1 MSDGPRIAVLP
12 LSNISSDNRDE
23 YFADGMTEE
32 LISTLSRIAGLR
44 VIARTS
50 VIRYKATTKPIIEIG
65 KELGVNT
72 ILEGSVRKSGN
83 KIRITA
89 QLIDA
94 SSEEHLWAQ
103 EYDRELEDIFTIQSD
118 IAKRIAKALKV
129 RVMQS
134 ESLRLEKKA
143 TGIPEAYSFYLKGR
157 HSSSTR
163 AEAGLNSAIG
173 YFEKAL
179 KADPK
184 FALAYT
190 GLADAYSILAL
201 LEFVPPREAFPKAKI
216 AAEKALALDDRLAEA
231 HVSLGLVRF
240 QYEWD
245 WSGAEKEFKRAL
257 ELNSGYAPAH
267 QYYADYLKALGRFD
281 DALSEMGQA
290 KSLDPL
296 SLAINTGVGHV
307 LYLSREYDRSIE
319 QYRKTVDSDPAFI
332 PARLWFGRPY
342 MQKGMFRE
350 AIDQLKEAVKL
361 SNESTVSLAMLGQAY
376 ASAGQANE
384 AQEILGRLLER
395 AKKQYVPSYW
405 IALVQMSI
413 GNKDEAF
420 AWLERAYNER
430 SSWLVWA
437 NVEPRFDR
445 LRDDAR
451 FDSILSRMRL
461 GALQPIAQDDV
472 KVRSLLSSLSN
483 VALSH
488 YKVIGNYTRH
498 DEKARNLLKD
508 LKQKIISGLESSAP
522 KHENYL
528 VWAPPGSGKT
538 FFVHQISDALRQ
550 NVRYSEINLAETDE
564 RAFRGVM
571 TQQDMLDGP
580 SLFFVD
586 EADSRKVE
594 AWPYEALIPYLDA
607 KVHPNRR
614 QVFILAGSSGTSM
627 KEMKRNITSHPKGLD
642 LLSRIPQGNEYEIPA
657 MTPGDRIL
665 ITLASLKQAGRD
677 IGKNVMEVEKL
688 ALYYAA
694 VTPELANARQLRES
708 ALRCVERMPAG
719 EDRVRYDNL
728 FGSGDI
734 HGKEFWI
741 KARTDIPDLIGAYVR
756 LDD

>member
-1 MSDGPRIAVLP
+1 
-12 LSNISSDNRDE
+12 
-23 YFADGMTEE
+23 MTEE

-50 VIRYKATTKPIIEIG
+50 VIQYKATTKPIIEIG

-94 SSEEHLWAQ
+94 STEEHLWAQ
-103 EYDRELEDIFTIQSD
+103 DYDRDLEDIFTIQSD

-129 RVMQS
+129 RIMQS
-134 ESLRLEKKA
+134 ENLRLEKKA
-143 TGIPEAYSFYLKGR
+143 TGIPEAYSLYLKGR

-163 AEAGLNSAIG
+163 TEAGLNAAIR
-173 YFEKAL
+173 YFENAL

-231 HVSLGLVRF
+231 HVSLGLVKF

-245 WSGAEKEFKRAL
+245 WTGAEKEFKRAI
-257 ELNSGYAPAH
+257 ELNAGYAPAH
-267 QYYADYLKALGRFD
+267 QYFGDYLKALGRFD
-281 DALSEMGQA
+281 DALTEMGQA

-319 QYRKTVDSDPAFI
+319 QYRKTVESDPAFI

-342 MQKGMFRE
+342 MQKGMFKE
-350 AIDQLKEAVKL
+350 AISQLREAVKL

-384 AQEILGRLLER
+384 AKEILGRLLER

-405 IALVQMSI
+405 IALVQMSM

-420 AWLERAYNER
+420 AWLERAFHER

-437 NVEPRFDR
+437 NVEPRFDQ
-445 LRDDAR
+445 LRDDER
-451 FDSILSRMRL
+451 FNSILSRMRL
-461 GALQPIAQDDV
+461 GTQQSVARDDREA
-472 KVRSLLSSLSN
+472 RSLLSSLSN

-488 YKVIGNYTRH
+488 YKVVGNYTRH
-498 DEKARNLLKD
+498 DERARNLLKD
-508 LKQKIISGLESSAP
+508 LKQKIVSGLESSTP

-538 FFVHQISDALRQ
+538 FFVNQIADALGK
-550 NVRYSEINLAETDE
+550 NVRYSEVNLAETDE
-564 RAFRGVM
+564 PAFRRFM
-571 TQQDMLDGP
+571 SIQDKLDGP
-580 SLFFVD
+580 SLLFVD
-586 EADSRKVE
+586 EADSRKKE
-594 AWPYEALIPYLDA
+594 SWPYEALIPYLDA
-607 KVHPNRR
+607 RVHPNER

-627 KEMKRNITSHPKGLD
+627 KEMKSNIMSRPKGPD
-642 LLSRIPQGNEYEIPA
+642 LLSRIPQGNEYEVPA
-657 MTPGDRIL
+657 MTSSDRIL
-665 ITLASLKQAGRD
+665 VTLVSLKQAGRD
-677 IGKNVMEVEKL
+677 IGKTVLEVEKL

-694 VTPELANARQLRES
+694 ITPELANARQLRES

-719 EDRVRYDNL
+719 EDRVKYDNL
-728 FGSGDI
+728 FGPGDVR
-734 HGKEFWI
+734 GKEFWI
-741 KARTDIPDLIGAYVR
+741 KARTETPDFIGAYVR
-756 LDD
+756 LND

>member
-1 MSDGPRIAVLP
+1 
-12 LSNISSDNRDE
+12 
-23 YFADGMTEE
+23 MTEE

-50 VIRYKATTKPIIEIG
+50 VIQYKATTKPIIEIS

-94 SSEEHLWAQ
+94 STEEHLWAQ
-103 EYDRELEDIFTIQSD
+103 DYDRDLEDIFTIQSD

-129 RVMQS
+129 RIMQS
-134 ESLRLEKKA
+134 ENLRLEKKA
-143 TGIPEAYSFYLKGR
+143 TGIPEAYSLYLKGR

-163 AEAGLNSAIG
+163 TEAGLNAAIR
-173 YFEKAL
+173 YFENAL

-216 AAEKALALDDRLAEA
+216 AAEKALALDYRLAEA
-231 HVSLGLVRF
+231 HVSLGLVKF

-245 WSGAEKEFKRAL
+245 WTGAEKEFKRAI
-257 ELNSGYAPAH
+257 ELNDGYAPAH
-267 QYYADYLKALGRFD
+267 QYFGDYLKALGRFD
-281 DALSEMGQA
+281 DALTEMGQA

-319 QYRKTVDSDPAFI
+319 QYRKTVESDPAFI

-342 MQKGMFRE
+342 MQKGMFKE
-350 AIDQLKEAVKL
+350 AISQLREAVKL

-384 AQEILGRLLER
+384 AKEILGRLLER

-405 IALVQMSI
+405 IALVQMSM

-420 AWLERAYNER
+420 AWLERAYHER

-437 NVEPRFDR
+437 NVEPRFDQ
-445 LRDDAR
+445 LRDDER
-451 FDSILSRMRL
+451 FNSILSRMRL
-461 GALQPIAQDDV
+461 GTQQSVARDDREA
-472 KVRSLLSSLSN
+472 RSLLSSLSN

-488 YKVIGNYTRH
+488 YKVVGNYTRH
-498 DEKARNLLKD
+498 DERARNLLKD
-508 LKQKIISGLESSAP
+508 LKQKIVSGLESSTP
-522 KHENYL
+522 KHEDYL

-538 FFVHQISDALRQ
+538 FFVNQIADALGK
-550 NVRYSEINLAETDE
+550 NVRYSEVNLAETDE
-564 RAFRGVM
+564 PAFRRFM
-571 TQQDMLDGP
+571 SIQDKLDGAY
-580 SLFFVD
+580 LLFVD
-586 EADSRKVE
+586 EADSRK
-594 AWPYEALIPYLDA
+594 
-607 KVHPNRR
+607 
-614 QVFILAGSSGTSM
+614 
-627 KEMKRNITSHPKGLD
+627 RN
-642 LLSRIPQGNEYEIPA
+642 
-657 MTPGDRIL
+657 
-665 ITLASLKQAGRD
+665 
-677 IGKNVMEVEKL
+677 
-688 ALYYAA
+688 
-694 VTPELANARQLRES
+694 
-708 ALRCVERMPAG
+708 
-719 EDRVRYDNL
+719 
-728 FGSGDI
+728 
-734 HGKEFWI
+734 HGHT
-741 KARTDIPDLIGAYVR
+741 RH
-756 LDD
+756 